1 MINQQKKEIRKYI
14 KQLKKEY
21 TLEEKK
27 AKSKIIFE
35 QVEQLT
41 EFQKSDTLMA
51 YWSMDDEVYTHDF
64 VLKWFQTKTIILPS
78 VKGDELELR
87 LFKGLDDM
95 TEGTAFSIKEPKTL
109 YKDALD
115 KIDLIIV
122 PGVAFDN
129 QNNRLGRG
137 KAYYDKLLQ
146 NTQALKV
153 GVCFDFQWFDTVPA
167 DQHDIKMDLVISDL

>member
-35 QVEQLT
+35 QVEQWD

-87 LFKGLDDM
+87 VFKGMDDM
-95 TEGTAFSIKEPKTL
+95 TEGAAFGIKEPKEL
-109 YKDALD
+109 YKKELD
-115 KIDLIIV
+115 QIDLVIV
-122 PGVAFDN
+122 PGVAFDKK
-129 QNNRLGRG
+129 NNRLGRG
-137 KAYYDKLLQ
+137 KAYYDKLLSK
-146 NTQALKV
+146 TSALKV
-153 GVCFDFQWFDTVPA
+153 GVCFDFQMLDSVPV
-167 DQHDIKMDLVISDL
+167 DQYDINMDWVITD

>member
-21 TLEEKK
+21 TLEDKK

-35 QVEQLT
+35 QVEQWD
-41 EFQKSDTLMA
+41 EFQKSNTLMA

-87 LFKGLDDM
+87 VFKGMDDM
-95 TEGTAFSIKEPKTL
+95 TEGAAFGIKEPKEL
-109 YKDALD
+109 YKKELD
-115 KIDLIIV
+115 QIDLVIV
-122 PGVAFDN
+122 PGVAFDKK
-129 QNNRLGRG
+129 NNRLGRG
-137 KAYYDKLLQ
+137 KAYYDKLLSK
-146 NTQALKV
+146 TSALKV
-153 GVCFDFQWFDTVPA
+153 GVCFDFQMLDSVPA
-167 DQHDIKMDLVISDL
+167 DQYDIKMDRIISD

>member
-27 AKSKIIFE
+27 AKSKIIFD
-35 QVEQLT
+35 QVEQWA

-64 VLKWFQTKTIILPS
+64 VLKWYQTKTIILPS
-78 VKGDELELR
+78 VKDDELELR
-87 LFKGLDDM
+87 VFKGLDDM
-95 TEGTAFSIKEPKTL
+95 IEGTAFGIKEPRAL
-109 YKDALD
+109 YKNSLD
-115 KIDLIIV
+115 KIDMIIV
-122 PGVAFDN
+122 PGVAFDK

-137 KAYYDKLLQ
+137 KAYYDKLLSK
-146 NTQALKV
+146 TSALKV
-153 GVCFDFQWFDTVPA
+153 GVCFDFQMLGKVPA
-167 DQHDIKMDLVISDL
+167 DQYDVKMDRVITD

>member
-21 TLEEKK
+21 TLEDKK

-35 QVEQLT
+35 QVEQWD
-41 EFQKSDTLMA
+41 EFQKSKTLMA

-87 LFKGLDDM
+87 VFKGMDDM
-95 TEGTAFSIKEPKTL
+95 TEGAAFGIKEPKEL
-109 YKDALD
+109 YKKELD
-115 KIDLIIV
+115 QIDLVIV
-122 PGVAFDN
+122 PGVAFDKK
-129 QNNRLGRG
+129 NNRLGRG
-137 KAYYDKLLQ
+137 KAYYDKLLSK
-146 NTQALKV
+146 TSALKV
-153 GVCFDFQWFDTVPA
+153 GVCFDFQMLDSVPA
-167 DQHDIKMDLVISDL
+167 DQYDIKMDRIISD